1 MRVSVLNTYKIVL
14 KFLETFLTLKIGI
27 SRSNFISSRIEDF
40 RVFYYVIW
48 WTEYEKRLKKSL
60 RYPWPWKSTVKVTF
74 HFSLTLKMS
83 IYRRNFSFQHKRSEP
98 QPHIWRLHKILR
110 HSYSAWSK
118 INDVTRNFFFA
129 ISVWEL
135 VHLCCWCT
143 ENETNIIT
151 YRRNSSHLQK
161 YLNVKKLIYC

>member
-1 MRVSVLNTYKIVL
+1 MDWIR
-14 KFLETFLTLKIGI
+14 
-27 SRSNFISSRIEDF
+27 
-40 RVFYYVIW
+40 
-48 WTEYEKRLKKSL
+48 EKYWKKSL

-74 HFSLTLKMS
+74 HFLYKRKLEMAFQRHWCAENGKSDEKK
-83 IYRRNFSFQHKRSEP
+83 FSKHLLPWKCVIRG
-98 QPHIWRLHKILR
+98 KILV
-110 HSYSAWSK
+110 SSTNGVSFNLISKGYIKYCGIYSQHDLRSTTW
-118 INDVTRNFFFA
+118 TRNFFFT

-143 ENETNIIT
+143 EYETNIIT